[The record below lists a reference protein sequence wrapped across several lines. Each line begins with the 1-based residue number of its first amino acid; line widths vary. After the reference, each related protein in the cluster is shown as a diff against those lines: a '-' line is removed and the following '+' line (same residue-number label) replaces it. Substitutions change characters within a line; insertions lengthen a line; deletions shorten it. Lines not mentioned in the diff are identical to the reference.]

1 MLECSRKDLRDTVG
15 WKCSCCKTR
24 CSVRDGSFFAKSHLT
39 LQQWVMLLHFWSRQN
54 PVLDTAECVAENSYW
69 NRVFKTMKGVHS
81 HQLPSYLD
89 EFMWRE
95 RYGATREQAFDSIL
109 VDISLQYVV

>member
-1 MLECSRKDLRDTVG
+1 
-15 WKCSCCKTR
+15 
-24 CSVRDGSFFAKSHLT
+24 
-39 LQQWVMLLHFWSRQN
+39 
-54 PVLDTAECVAENSYW
+54 
-69 NRVFKTMKGVHS
+69 MKGVHS

-95 RYGATREQAFDSIL
+95 RYGATREQTFDSIL